1 MNTKKIRVAK
11 GEAAFYL
18 INNIFLAIFFISVLY
33 PIVYVLSAS
42 ISSPRAVMSGQVILW
57 PVELS
62 LKGYEAAF
70 RNSALLTGY
79 ANSMIYAVVGTL
91 FNVGITLTTGY
102 ALSRHE
108 LIGRQFFN
116 LLFAFTMWFGGG
128 LIPNYLLVRS
138 LGIMNTRWAMWL
150 PGMMSVWNMVLCR
163 TYIRNTIPEELFEAV
178 MMDGYGYFRFFTRI
192 VLPLSGAIIAV
203 LTMFYAIGHWN
214 AYFNAFI
221 YLNNPA
227 LYPLQ
232 IILRDI
238 LIQNQLEMEAVS
250 EVTSSYADI
259 GVVEVL
265 KYAVIMLAC
274 LPLWIIYPFV
284 QRFFVKGVMI
294 GSLKG

>member
-1 MNTKKIRVAK
+1 MNTKKIRAAK

-18 INNIFLAIFFISVLY
+18 INNIFLAVFFISVLY

-102 ALSRHE
+102 ALSRQE

-178 MMDGYGYFRFFTRI
+178 MMDGCGYFRFFTHI

-203 LTMFYAIGHWN
+203 LAMFYAIGHWN

>member
-221 YLNNPA
+221 YLNTPA

>member
-18 INNIFLAIFFISVLY
+18 INNIFLAVFFISVLY

>member
-18 INNIFLAIFFISVLY
+18 INSIFLAVFFISVLY

-178 MMDGYGYFRFFTRI
+178 MMDGCGYFRFFTRI

>member
-18 INNIFLAIFFISVLY
+18 INSIFLAVFFISVLY